1 MGPAYYNEIEPFAA
15 DWLENLIAQ
24 KRITSGKVDRR
35 SIADVRAEDVAGFQR
50 CHFFAGIA
58 GWDLALSL
66 AGWDGP
72 VWTASCPCQPFSSA
86 GKQKGTQDERHLWP
100 VQFGLVDAV
109 RPPIVFGE
117 QVSSAIGHGWLDGV
131 FADLEGAG
139 YTCGAAVLGAHS
151 VGAPHIRQRLYWFG
165 CRLEFANS
173 IRQRGERIEIGRTGE
188 AARTSQGT
196 LRQCKCNNEGESN
209 DDPESNIQCD
219 SGDCR
224 RDSVERLSDS
234 TSSRREGAGERPAS
248 GERES
253 ADAQRR
259 FSVGQSSADGS
270 GIFDA
275 NINRCGPWESSTPAN
290 GHRDIADSA
299 GSGIRNSAGVD
310 EQWTRGLRQV
320 ASCEDRGPD
329 SGIYRFSAWS
339 HFTIGRFRDGK
350 SRRIGC
356 GVLTLVNGL
365 PAGMGRIEPGLFGI
379 LEDEVVNYAKNSQA
393 NPTEVMRDLWD
404 YIDSKTIQRR
414 PGRLLSI
421 HSPEVLLSFLL
432 QLAEQGREVG
442 NQDESGRPKIDWG
455 KLRVL
460 WINHESACSPCE
472 RGLVRQPSGEYPN
485 SLRELSS
492 LMALAASRSWSS
504 AFIENAAVI
513 SPLTNSLPGNRTS
526 KDETQLRRRASG
538 NRKGRLKGYGNAI
551 VPKVAALF
559 IRAVMDW
566 MEEAT

>member
-1 MGPAYYNEIEPFAA
+1 MSEQAYYNEIEPFAG
-15 DWLENLIAQ
+15 DWLENLIASKQ
-24 KRITSGKVDRR
+24 ITAGKVDRR
-35 SIADVRAEDVAGFQR
+35 SITDVQPADVAGFQR

-86 GKQKGTQDERHLWP
+86 GEQKGTQDERHLWP

-196 LRQCKCNNEGESN
+196 LRQCKCN
-209 DDPESNIQCD
+209 
-219 SGDCR
+219 SG
-224 RDSVERLSDS
+224 L
-234 TSSRREGAGERPAS
+234 
-248 GERES
+248 
-253 ADAQRR
+253 
-259 FSVGQSSADGS
+259 
-270 GIFDA
+270 
-275 NINRCGPWESSTPAN
+275 
-290 GHRDIADSA
+290 
-299 GSGIRNSAGVD
+299 RNSAGVD

-356 GVLTLVNGL
+356 GVQPL
-365 PAGMGRIEPGLFGI
+365 AHGI
-379 LEDEVVNYAKNSQA
+379 
-393 NPTEVMRDLWD
+393 P
-404 YIDSKTIQRR
+404 
-414 PGRLLSI
+414 
-421 HSPEVLLSFLL
+421 
-432 QLAEQGREVG
+432 
-442 NQDESGRPKIDWG
+442 
-455 KLRVL
+455 
-460 WINHESACSPCE
+460 
-472 RGLVRQPSGEYPN
+472 RGLGQGQP
-485 SLRELSS
+485 ELSS
-492 LMALAASRSWSS
+492 L
-504 AFIENAAVI
+504 V
-513 SPLTNSLPGNRTS
+513 
-526 KDETQLRRRASG
+526 RRASG

-551 VPKVAALF
+551 VPQDAAIF

>member
-1 MGPAYYNEIEPFAA
+1 MSEQAYYNEIEPFAG
-15 DWLENLIAQ
+15 DWLENLIASKQ
-24 KRITSGKVDRR
+24 ITAGKVDRR
-35 SIADVRAEDVAGFQR
+35 SITDVQPADVAGFQR

-173 IRQRGERIEIGRTGE
+173 HGRE
-188 AARTSQGT
+188 AWR
-196 LRQCKCNNEGESN
+196 
-209 DDPESNIQCD
+209 
-219 SGDCR
+219 
-224 RDSVERLSDS
+224 S
-234 TSSRREGAGERPAS
+234 TAETNRY
-248 GERES
+248 
-253 ADAQRR
+253 
-259 FSVGQSSADGS
+259 GS
-270 GIFDA
+270 P
-275 NINRCGPWESSTPAN
+275 IN
-290 GHRDIADSA
+290 SA
-299 GSGIRNSAGVD
+299 GSRIRDSASDQQQLHWKSVPVGIGEVSIGRSSSGLGECVDSRLERHRRSVGEHAAKRREAEERHGSA
-310 EQWTRGLRQV
+310 
-320 ASCEDRGPD
+320 
-329 SGIYRFSAWS
+329 SGAWS
-339 HFTIGRFRDGK
+339 DYTIGQFRDGK

-460 WINHESACSPCE
+460 WIKHESACSPCE

-504 AFIENAAVI
+504 AFVENAAVI

-551 VPKVAALF
+551 VPQDAAIF